1 MPPLRAALYRGTYYR
16 PSPRSRR
23 QTSDRVSSVVV
34 FSPVSRGF
42 PLAAAPSLL
51 GPPIALALAEPVI
64 AALCIP
70 WTMPQWKEKSAW
82 VEERGRGAKVSVVE
96 GRGEKAKKK
105 ISFIVVDPT

>member
-1 MPPLRAALYRGTYYR
+1 MTRNLLPSLSGAAKLRIGEL
-16 PSPRSRR
+16 
-23 QTSDRVSSVVV
+23 VVV
-34 FSPVSRGF
+34 
-42 PLAAAPSLL
+42 LALVTKLL
-51 GPPIALALAEPVI
+51 SAHRMLWAPIALALAEPVI